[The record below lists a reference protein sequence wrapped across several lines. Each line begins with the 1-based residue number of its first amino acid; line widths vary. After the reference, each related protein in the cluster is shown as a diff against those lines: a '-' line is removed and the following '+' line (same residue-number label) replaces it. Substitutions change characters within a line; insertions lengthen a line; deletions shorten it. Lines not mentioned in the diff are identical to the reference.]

1 MSGFGHHWSM
11 TSDLDKSSGSAG
23 DRARTRAY
31 NWDFWPGVVGYAVV
45 LGAVLV
51 WGDLDGTSSW
61 RYLWAVLPVAPALGM
76 VRAMLRHIRRI
87 DHYQRLLL
95 LQGLGAGFAM
105 AMVASLT
112 VGFLGIAGLPMR
124 GAGWVVYSAGML
136 GWLVASR
143 LVQKR

>member
-1 MSGFGHHWSM
+1 M

-31 NWDFWPGVVGYAVV
+31 HWDFWPGVVGYAVV
-45 LGAVLV
+45 LGVVLV

-76 VRAMLRHIRRI
+76 VRATLRHIRRI
-87 DHYQRLLL
+87 DDYQRLLL

-143 LVQKR
+143 LVQER

>member
-1 MSGFGHHWSM
+1 M
-11 TSDLDKSSGSAG
+11 
-23 DRARTRAY
+23 
-31 NWDFWPGVVGYAVV
+31 V

-76 VRAMLRHIRRI
+76 VRATLRHIRRI
-87 DHYQRLLL
+87 DDYQRLLL